1 MFYDNF
7 YSLCQKAGVTPTQ
20 VARDLGIRQST
31 VSMWKKQESTPR
43 YETLKMLAY
52 YFGVSINDL
61 LDGDTAGKIS
71 TSIDVAMAATY
82 RKSNKLVDYSTHYKQ
97 SEEDI
102 MATALEAT
110 KDADPR
116 IYNLLLEYQNL
127 SDEQKEIVLATARQ
141 FNIAKNAK
149 RKKPVKSTDDGE

>member
-1 MFYDNF
+1 MFYDTFLN
-7 YSLCQKAGVTPTQ
+7 LCEEKHVTPIQ
-20 VARDLGIRQST
+20 VRNDLGISQST
-31 VSMWKKQESTPR
+31 MASWKSRRLTPK
-43 YETLKMLAY
+43 YETLKKLAD
-52 YFGVSINDL
+52 YFDVSINDL

-82 RKSNKLVDYSTHYKQ
+82 RKSNKLADYSTHYKQ

-127 SDEQKEIVLATARQ
+127 SDEQKEIVVATARQ

-149 RKKPVKSTDDGE
+149 RKNPVKSTDEGE

>member
-43 YETLKMLAY
+43 YETLKMLAD
-52 YFGVSINDL
+52 YFDVSINDL

-82 RKSNKLVDYSTHYKQ
+82 RKSNKLAGYSTHYKQ

-127 SDEQKEIVLATARQ
+127 SDEQKEIVVATARQ

-149 RKKPVKSTDDGE
+149 RKNPVKSTDDGE